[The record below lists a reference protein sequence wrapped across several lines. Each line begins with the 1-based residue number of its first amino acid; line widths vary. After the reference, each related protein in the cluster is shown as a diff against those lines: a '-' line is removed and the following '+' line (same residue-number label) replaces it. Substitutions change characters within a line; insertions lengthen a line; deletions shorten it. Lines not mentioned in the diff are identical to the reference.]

1 MIYINSSNHIS
12 DNDTFK
18 DILMFI
24 NEHNLHQVKAIIWN
38 INPNIREDDLI
49 TRQAYLINL
58 FKEDEIWKNV
68 IIICKKVYFGFTSS
82 NLKIDVFKFMIYSK
96 QLKCIL
102 FNFKQ
107 RSRRILKKTQ
117 LVLLLLPRNI

>member
-1 MIYINSSNHIS
+1 MNSKNHIS

-24 NEHNLHQVKAIIWN
+24 NDHNLHQVKAIIWN

-58 FKEDEIWKNV
+58 FKDEEIWKNV
-68 IIICKKVYFGFTSS
+68 IIICKKVYFVFTFI
-82 NLKIDVFKFMIYSK
+82 NMKIEIFK
-96 QLKCIL
+96 
-102 FNFKQ
+102 
-107 RSRRILKKTQ
+107 R
-117 LVLLLLPRNI
+117 

>member
-1 MIYINSSNHIS
+1 
-12 DNDTFK
+12 
-18 DILMFI
+18 MFI

-82 NLKIDVFKFMIYSK
+82 NLKIDVFKVYDIFQTIKMYFI
-96 QLKCIL
+96 
-102 FNFKQ
+102 
-107 RSRRILKKTQ
+107 
-117 LVLLLLPRNI
+117 